1 MGKATAGRAPALV
14 RSTVAIL
21 ATVVL
26 AACGGGQK
34 GGSVTPEGNGRST
47 SPITVKDDEGVS
59 VTLSRAPRRIVTFGQ
74 SDTEIVFALG
84 LGDRLVG
91 VCCAFDNYPPAATRL
106 PRVEGAAQK
115 PNTEKVIA
123 LHPDLMLNAF
133 PGASTWSKPLQDAGV
148 PVFTTTAKNFPD
160 AVRDIATI
168 GRLLG
173 AGSAATTLAA
183 RMTATAQFVQTRV
196 ATDRASSGS
205 VSCFLDIGGL
215 YTVAP
220 GDFLYD
226 LLQRAGCDPVTSDA
240 KTSFPQW
247 SKEQLVQDDPDV
259 YLFTSDS
266 GTTLKSLQN
275 DPALGKLTAIKNHRV
290 YPVNGDLVSRPGPRL
305 VQGLQAIARAIHPNA
320 FS

>member
-1 MGKATAGRAPALV
+1 MGKAAAGGAPALV
-14 RSTVAIL
+14 RSAVAIL
-21 ATVVL
+21 TTVLL

-34 GGSVTPEGNGRST
+34 GNGVAPNGKRGSAF
-47 SPITVKDDEGVS
+47 PITLKDDEGVS
-59 VTLSRAPRRIVTFGQ
+59 VTLRRAPQRIVTFGQ

-84 LGDRLVG
+84 LGNRLVG
-91 VCCAFDNYPPAATRL
+91 VCCAFDNYPPAAARL
-106 PRVEGAAQK
+106 PHVEGAAQK
-115 PNTEKVIA
+115 PNTEKVIS
-123 LHPDLMLNAF
+123 LHPDVLLNAF

-148 PVFTTTAKNFPD
+148 PVFTTTANNFDD
-160 AVRDIATI
+160 AVHDIVTV
-168 GRLLG
+168 GRVLG
-173 AGSAATTLAA
+173 AKTAADALAS
-183 RMTATAQFVQTRV
+183 RMRAAEHSVQTRV
-196 ATDRASSGS
+196 ASDRAAAGP

-226 LLQRAGCDPVTSDA
+226 LLRQAGCVPVTSDA

-266 GTTLKSLQN
+266 GTTLASLEK
-275 DPALGKLTAIKNHRV
+275 DPALGKLSAVKNHRV
-290 YPVNGDLVSRPGPRL
+290 YSVNGDLVSRPGPRL
-305 VQGLQAIARAIHPNA
+305 VQGLEAIAKAMHPNA